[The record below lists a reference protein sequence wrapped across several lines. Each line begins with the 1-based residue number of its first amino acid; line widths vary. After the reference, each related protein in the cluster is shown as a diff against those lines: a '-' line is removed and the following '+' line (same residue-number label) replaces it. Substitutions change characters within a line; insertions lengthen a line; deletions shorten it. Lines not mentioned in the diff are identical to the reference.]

1 MPSEAQARI
10 TINKL
15 LEEAGWRFLPDAQGR
30 RENIICEHRVT
41 RRAFSPSQALGK
53 DFEHAPQGFVDY
65 VVDYVLLNTDERPV
79 AVVEA
84 KREGID
90 PLTAKEQARAYAES
104 LGVSH
109 IFLSNGLVHYYW
121 NLRQGNPVK
130 MSRLLPLEELGKA
143 AEWRPDSARLAGVTV
158 DENYIAVSQDAAWL
172 TYSAAER
179 ETVMVNKKI
188 RLLRDYQIE
197 AVRALQKTASQTQHR
212 FLFEMATGT
221 GKTLLSAAIAK
232 LYLRT
237 DNATRILF
245 LVDRLELE
253 TQAWRNFKAY
263 LANDGIETVIYK
275 QKRQDWKNAQVVVT
289 TIQSLAARNRFLHE
303 FAPTDFQLIISDEAH
318 RTISGNNRAIFEYFV
333 GAKLGLTA
341 TPKDYLKGVNN
352 EARQNDPRE
361 YERRLLLD
369 TYRTFGSDDG
379 NPTFRYTLLNAVQH
393 IPPYLCNPVTLD
405 ARTDITTQMLSDEG
419 YTVTVP
425 ANEDGQ
431 EQELVFGRKD
441 YERKFFSDE
450 TNLRFVRCFL
460 DNAKCAPITG
470 EVGKAIMFAVS
481 RKHATKLVTLL
492 NDEATRRWPKEYG
505 AGSTFAVQVTSDI
518 PGAQQMTIDFAN
530 NNLNGKSKWRAD
542 DFRDYD
548 TSRTRVCVTVGM
560 MTTGYDCEDVLNV
573 ALARPIFSPTDFI
586 QIKGRGTRLFIFKH
600 GEGASQRTA
609 KKDGFAIFDFFANC
623 EYFEEDFDYDQKLK
637 LPKGDPPIET
647 PGGGGGGGGIYVEDF
662 TNTSPDPMASVA
674 IEEIGLFGMRI
685 DREMYRERFAQQAS
699 EAVASDA
706 ALREAFDAE
715 DWAAVEERERKLL
728 FEKPE
733 EFWNLAK
740 LQKLYQTDRR
750 PSLRE
755 ILLHVFALVPTI
767 PTREELAGEAFE
779 RFLNTQPIDP
789 THARELR
796 ALFIAVLLTPA
807 CRQLLE
813 EGRFAELRSQDATL
827 YQALTGLS
835 PEERTTMIGYVQR
848 AVVLRDYEH
857 AA

>member
-15 LEEAGWRFLPDAQGR
+15 LEEAGWRFLPDSQGR
-30 RENIICEHRVT
+30 RENIVCEHRAT
-41 RRAFSPSQALGK
+41 RRAFFPSQDLGK
-53 DFEHAPQGFVDY
+53 NFENAPNGF
-65 VVDYVLLNTDERPV
+65 VDYVLLNTDQRPV
-79 AVVEA
+79 AVTEA

-90 PLTAKEQARAYAES
+90 PLTGKEQARTYAES

-130 MSRLLPLEELGKA
+130 VSRFLPLEELGKA
-143 AEWRPDSARLAGVTV
+143 AEWRPDSARLAAATV

-172 TYSAAER
+172 SYPPADRAA
-179 ETVMVNKKI
+179 VMVNKKI
-188 RLLRDYQIE
+188 RLLRDYQV
-197 AVRALQKTASQTQHR
+197 AGVHALQKAAGPDSHR

-237 DNATRILF
+237 ENATRILF

-253 TQAWRNFKAY
+253 IQAWKNFNAY
-263 LANDGIETVIYK
+263 LAPDGIQTVIYK
-275 QKRQDWKNAQVVVT
+275 QKRQNWKEAQVMVT

-341 TPKDYLKGVNN
+341 TPRDYLRGVDDA
-352 EARQNDPRE
+352 ARQNGPRE

-379 NPTFRYTLLNAVQH
+379 KPTFRYTLLDAVQH
-393 IPPYLCNPVTLD
+393 VPRYLCNPVTLD
-405 ARTDITTQMLSDEG
+405 ARTDITTQMLADEG

-425 ANEDGQ
+425 ATEDGQ
-431 EQELVFGRKD
+431 EQELVFGKKV

-450 TNLRFVRCFL
+450 TNLSFVRCFF
-460 DNAKCAPITG
+460 DNAKRDPLTG
-470 EVGKAIMFAVS
+470 EVGKTICFAVS
-481 RKHATKLVTLL
+481 RRHATKLVTLL
-492 NDEATRRWPKEYG
+492 NEEATRRWPNEYA

-530 NNLNGKSKWRAD
+530 NNLNGKSRWRAD
-542 DFRDYD
+542 EFRDYD

-573 ALARPIFSPTDFI
+573 VLARPIMSATDFI
-586 QIKGRGTRLFIFKH
+586 QIKGRGTRLFTFKH
-600 GEGASQRTA
+600 GEGAQQRSA
-609 KKDGFAIFDFFANC
+609 KKDGFALFDFFANC
-623 EYFEEDFDYDQKLK
+623 EYFEENFDYDEKLT
-637 LPKGDPPIET
+637 LPQGPPEEGS
-647 PGGGGGGGGIYVEDF
+647 GGGGGGGGIRVDDF
-662 TNTSPDPMASVA
+662 TNTSPDPIASVLRD
-674 IEEIGLFGMRI
+674 EIGLFGMRI

-699 EAVASDA
+699 EAVADDA
-706 ALREAFDAE
+706 VLREAFDAE
-715 DWAAVEERERKLL
+715 NWPAVEERVRGLL
-728 FEKPE
+728 FEKPK
-733 EFWNLAK
+733 EFWNLPK
-740 LQKLYQTDRR
+740 LQELYKTDRL

-755 ILLHVFALVPTI
+755 ILARVFGLI
-767 PTREELAGEAFE
+767 PEISNRTQLADEAFE
-779 RFLNTQPIDP
+779 RFIATTETNA
-789 THARELR
+789 THSRELR
-796 ALFIAVLLTPA
+796 TIFVAFLLDPPS
-807 CRQLLE
+807 RLLLE
-813 EGRFAELRSQDATL
+813 QREFAALRARDSNLFGALQRLAPAERETLVEYLQSQVPLKDF
-827 YQALTGLS
+827 
-835 PEERTTMIGYVQR
+835 E
-848 AVVLRDYEH
+848 
-857 AA
+857 AAA

>member
-30 RENIICEHRVT
+30 RENIVCEHRIT
-41 RRAFSPSQALGK
+41 RRAFSPSQDLGK
-53 DFEHAPQGFVDY
+53 DFEHAPNGF
-65 VVDYVLLNTDERPV
+65 VDYVLLNTDQRPV
-79 AVVEA
+79 AVTEA

-90 PLTAKEQARAYAES
+90 PLTGKEQARAYAES

-130 MSRLLPLEELGKA
+130 VSRFLPLEQLGKA
-143 AEWRPDSARLAGVTV
+143 AEWRPDSARLAAVTV
-158 DENYIAVSQDAAWL
+158 DENYIAVSQDAAWPS
-172 TYSAAER
+172 YSPADRAA
-179 ETVMVNKKI
+179 VMVNKKI
-188 RLLRDYQIE
+188 RLLRDYQID
-197 AVRALQKTASQTQHR
+197 AIRALQKAASPSLHR

-237 DNATRILF
+237 ENATRILF

-253 TQAWRNFKAY
+253 NQAWKNFNAY
-263 LANDGIETVIYK
+263 LANDGIQTVIYK
-275 QKRQDWKNAQVVVT
+275 QKRRDWMQAQVVVT

-341 TPKDYLKGVNN
+341 TPRDYLKGLKDD
-352 EARQNDPRE
+352 ARQNDPRE

-379 NPTFRYTLLNAVQH
+379 KPTFRYTLLNAVQH
-393 IPPYLCNPVTLD
+393 VPPYLCNPVTLD

-431 EQELVFGRKD
+431 EQELVFGKKD

-450 TNLRFVRCFL
+450 TNLSFIRCFL
-460 DNAKCAPITG
+460 DNAKCDPITG
-470 EVGKAIMFAVS
+470 EPGKTIMFAVS

-492 NDEATRRWPKEYG
+492 NEEATRRWPKEYA

-560 MTTGYDCEDVLNV
+560 MTTGYDCEDLLNV

-586 QIKGRGTRLFIFKH
+586 QIKGRGTRLFTFKH
-600 GEGASQRTA
+600 GEGARQRTA
-609 KKDGFAIFDFFANC
+609 KKDGFALFDFFANC
-623 EYFEEDFDYDQKLK
+623 EYFEEDFDYDQKLS
-637 LPKGDPPIET
+637 LPKGPPEEGG
-647 PGGGGGGGGIYVEDF
+647 GGGGGGGGIRIDDF
-662 TNTSPDPMASVA
+662 TNTSPDPMAEV
-674 IEEIGLFGMRI
+674 IREEIGLFGMRI

-699 EAVASDA
+699 EAVATDA
-706 ALREAFDAE
+706 VLRQAYDDE
-715 DWAAVEERERKLL
+715 DWPAVEERVRRLL
-728 FEKPE
+728 FEKPQ
-733 EFWNLAK
+733 EFWNLPK
-740 LQKLYQTDRR
+740 LQEVYKSDRL

-755 ILLHVFALVPTI
+755 ILARVFGLIPEI
-767 PTREELAGEAFE
+767 PTRSQLADEAFE
-779 RFLNTQPIDP
+779 RFVATQP
-789 THARELR
+789 TNAVHSRELKVVFVAFMLDEGSR
-796 ALFIAVLLTPA
+796 FLL
-807 CRQLLE
+807 Q
-813 EGRFAELRSQDATL
+813 EGKFAELRARDASLYGSLSQL
-827 YQALTGLS
+827 EPQEREAL
-835 PEERTTMIGYVQR
+835 IGYLQSQVPLKEFELV
-848 AVVLRDYEH
+848 A
-857 AA
+857 